1 MKFGPLG
8 SPLALGQSGL
18 HLAEVAS
25 DGQISPP
32 LKLRRSKAGCADL
45 PAGRQVKS
53 CLGDTRVKYPGERPL

>member
-32 LKLRRSKAGCADL
+32 LKLRRSKAGCADKL
-45 PAGRQVKS
+45 I
-53 CLGDTRVKYPGERPL
+53 